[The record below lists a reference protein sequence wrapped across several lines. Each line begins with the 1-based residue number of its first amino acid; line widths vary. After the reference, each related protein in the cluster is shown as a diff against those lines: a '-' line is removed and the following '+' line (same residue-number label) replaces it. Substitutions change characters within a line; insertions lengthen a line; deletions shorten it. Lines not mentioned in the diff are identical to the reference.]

1 MPSILAS
8 FDKQLLPAWSKVA
21 PPPKLERAE
30 LIRQAVRDPMREREF
45 DAIRE
50 AYLRQPDSVESAEDW
65 ANAEEWKA

>member
-1 MPSILAS
+1 
-8 FDKQLLPAWSKVA
+8 
-21 PPPKLERAE
+21 
-30 LIRQAVRDPMREREF
+30 MREREF